1 MSAFLVTIGIYFFI
15 DLILVLS
22 ANLQLG
28 LMGMANLG
36 FVLFLGIG
44 AYAATVFSI
53 GPEQANSLQ
62 QYFFGVSLP
71 FPLPIIL
78 AIICGMI
85 GGLLVGLIA
94 LYRMRGHYLAIITLA
109 ILTICSTLVEGYP
122 KFLGGSNGLTGIKQP
137 LASLSNSYN
146 SYQLIFLALSAVLCA
161 ITFVF
166 CQRFI
171 HSPLGRMAKA
181 VRENESAVRTLGI
194 NPFRVRLLATVCGGG
209 MAALSGAL
217 LAEYVTAWGIAP
229 WSFTEIFPAT
239 AAMIIGGR
247 GNNWGVALGTFVTYV
262 VVGQGLPF
270 LPGVASNPE
279 LGYAI
284 QWIIYGV
291 ALVAFLW
298 FRPSGL
304 LPERKGR
311 WKHAPEF
318 VPAMMSSPSD
328 LPVVASIAEQVAEEE
343 VHPHGR

>member
-1 MSAFLVTIGIYFFI
+1 MTAFLITMGIYFFI

-44 AYAATVFSI
+44 AYAATIFSI
-53 GPEQANSLQ
+53 GPEPANSLQ
-62 QYFFGVSLP
+62 QYFFGVELP
-71 FPLPIIL
+71 FPLPIVL
-78 AIICGMI
+78 AIACGMI
-85 GGLLVGLIA
+85 GGLLVGIVS

-109 ILTICSTLVEGYP
+109 ILTIASTLVEGYP
-122 KFLGGSNGLTGIKQP
+122 KFLGGSNGLTGIVQP
-137 LASLSNSYN
+137 LSSLTSSYN
-146 SYQLIFLALSAVLCA
+146 NYQLIFLGLAAVLCILVFA
-161 ITFVF
+161 F
-166 CQRFI
+166 CQRFV

-181 VRENESAVRTLGI
+181 VRENESAVMALGI

-247 GNNWGVALGTFVTYV
+247 GNNWGVALGTFMTYV

-270 LPGVASNPE
+270 LPGISSNPE

-291 ALVAFLW
+291 ALIAFLW
-298 FRPSGL
+298 FRPTGL
-304 LPERKGR
+304 LPERKTR

-318 VPAMMSSPSD
+318 VPEESVLDFNFPAV
-328 LPVVASIAEQVAEEE
+328 LPVAEQSADGGVAASD
-343 VHPHGR
+343 R

>member
-1 MSAFLVTIGIYFFI
+1 MSAFIITMGIYFFI

-53 GPEQANSLQ
+53 GPEPANSLQ

-71 FPLPIIL
+71 FPFPIIL
-78 AIICGMI
+78 AVIFGMI
-85 GGLLVGLIA
+85 GGLLVGLVS
-94 LYRMRGHYLAIITLA
+94 LYRMRGHYLAIMTLA

-122 KFLGGSNGLTGIKQP
+122 RFLGGSNGLVGIKQP
-137 LASLSNSYN
+137 LASMTSSYN
-146 SYQLIFLALSAVLCA
+146 TYQLIFLALSAALCLA
-161 ITFVF
+161 AFLF

-181 VRENESAVRTLGI
+181 VRENESAVTTLGI
-194 NPFRVRLLATVCGGG
+194 NPFHVRLLATVCGGG

-247 GNNWGVALGTFVTYV
+247 GNNWGVALGTFMTYV
-262 VVGQGLPF
+262 VVGEGLPF
-270 LPGVASNPE
+270 LPGISSNPE
-279 LGYAI
+279 LGFAI

-304 LPERKGR
+304 LPEQKGR

-318 VPAMMSSPSD
+318 VPAMMSSAFD
-328 LPVVASIAEQVAEEE
+328 LPVVATIAEQVAEEE
-343 VHPHGR
+343 VHAHDQ